1 MRSSF
6 TRLPSPKGPGSVSG
20 APNLPAGFT
29 GTFKSVYVNIGE
41 LRLHAVIGGDGPPL
55 LLVHGWPETWYAWR
69 LLMPALA
76 RDFSVV
82 AVDQRGIGLS
92 DIPAGG
98 YDTGTLAGDLVK
110 LMDVLGHPRFALA
123 GHDTG
128 MPISY
133 ALAADYSDRVD
144 RMAVAE
150 GPPPGVPPFPI
161 MWLPA
166 PVNEH
171 TFHLMFNHLAT
182 MNDQLIRG
190 REDIFFGFE
199 FDIQAGTD
207 KLPGDVVRYY
217 IEILTSRRDALR
229 GSLGWYRALDA
240 TISQDEQR
248 VTRKLTLPV
257 LAIGGAQSLGTGPG
271 DTMNNAADNV
281 QTLVIPTGHWL
292 MEQAPDQMLAALTAF
307 LAPYRAANHASPQAA
322 AH

>member
-1 MRSSF
+1 MRSSS
-6 TRLPSPKGPGSVSG
+6 TRLPSPTGPGSVST

-41 LRLHAVIGGDGPPL
+41 LTLHAVIGGDGPPL

-69 LLMPALA
+69 LLMTALV

-92 DIPAGG
+92 DIPADG

-110 LMDVLGHPRFALA
+110 LMDALGHPRFALA

-133 ALAADYSDRVD
+133 ALAADHPDRVD

-150 GPPPGVPPFPI
+150 APPPGVPPIPL

-166 PVNEH
+166 PANERE
-171 TFHLMFNHLAT
+171 FHLMFNHLPT
-182 MNDQLIRG
+182 MNDQLING
-190 REDIFFGFE
+190 REDIYFGFE
-199 FDIQAGTD
+199 FDIQAGTS
-207 KLPGDVVRYY
+207 KLPGDLIRYY
-217 IEILTSRRDALR
+217 IDILTSRRDALR

-240 TISQDEQR
+240 TIAQNEQR
-248 VTRKLTLPV
+248 VMHKLTLPV
-257 LAIGGAQSLGTGPG
+257 LAIGGEQSLGTRPAEA
-271 DTMNNAADNV
+271 MMNAAENV
-281 QTLVIPTGHWL
+281 QGLVIPGCGHWV
-292 MEQAPDQMLAALTAF
+292 MEQAPEAMLAALTAF
-307 LAPYRAANHASPQAA
+307 LAAYRAA
-322 AH
+322 